1 MGTSGDVDRARVR
14 DVRRRCRTR
23 VVREDE
29 RSGERPPTR
38 RRKGAR
44 RETVATDGRDE
55 HIEREPLDR
64 GPSPHVSCQAKARV
78 PICAPKDRFTRV
90 LAASFTGA
98 PRYTREVFILG
109 SRSSR
114 VFLRRRRLKKNKNPK
129 KLRVTSRPAAA
140 PRRLNARVAR
150 WKKKSFCGL
159 VCAQAQPTN
168 KQPRVLSSR
177 QRARRGAAK
186 ESASEFCFSGFF
198 RVEGREQKTKVRVSA
213 PFPSD
218 AAPKRG

>member
-44 RETVATDGRDE
+44 REAVATDGRDE

-114 VFLRRRRLKKNKNPK
+114 VFVRRRRLKKNKKPK
-129 KLRVTSRPAAA
+129 KTQSHVSTRGGAAA
-140 PRRLNARVAR
+140 FERPRCSVEEE
-150 WKKKSFCGL
+150 
-159 VCAQAQPTN
+159 V
-168 KQPRVLSSR
+168 VLWIGMR
-177 QRARRGAAK
+177 TG
-186 ESASEFCFSGFF
+186 SAY
-198 RVEGREQKTKVRVSA
+198 
-213 PFPSD
+213 
-218 AAPKRG
+218 

>member
-1 MGTSGDVDRARVR
+1 MSFE
-14 DVRRRCRTR
+14 RTR
-23 VVREDE
+23 EAENDRTRGAEKARDAKRSRPTDE
-29 RSGERPPTR
+29 TNTS
-38 RRKGAR
+38 
-44 RETVATDGRDE
+44 
-55 HIEREPLDR
+55 REPLDR

>member
-29 RSGERPPTR
+29 RSAERPNAR
-38 RRKGAR
+38 RRRGAR
-44 RETVATDGRDE
+44 REAVATDGRDE
-55 HIEREPLDR
+55 RIEREPLDR

-114 VFLRRRRLKKNKNPK
+114 VFVRRRHSKKIKTK
-129 KLRVTSRPAAA
+129 KTQSHVSTRGGAAA
-140 PRRLNARVAR
+140 FERPRCSVEEE
-150 WKKKSFCGL
+150 
-159 VCAQAQPTN
+159 V
-168 KQPRVLSSR
+168 VLWIGMR
-177 QRARRGAAK
+177 TG
-186 ESASEFCFSGFF
+186 SAY
-198 RVEGREQKTKVRVSA
+198 
-213 PFPSD
+213 
-218 AAPKRG
+218 